1 MAAWESPK
9 VCTTL
14 QIISVFILSVQRSV
28 LLSRRDAACEY
39 CVPTTVPF
47 HSERAATMR
56 NCKAKVPA
64 SPRVP
69 LLSLCGRR
77 LMPPNPGA
85 AAAAV
90 GGMRRAD
97 GASAPPT
104 PATTA
109 RPDHRGAPQPRGGCR
124 DQATRRQL
132 NGRWRRRWRAD
143 APRARCA
150 PPDRFDG

>member
-1 MAAWESPK
+1 MAAWGSPK

-28 LLSRRDAACEY
+28 LRSRRDAACEY
-39 CVPTTVPF
+39 YVPTTVPF

-64 SPRVP
+64 SPRAP

-77 LMPPNPGA
+77 LMQPNPG
-85 AAAAV
+85 AAV

-97 GASAPPT
+97 GAPDPRDDGAPGPPGGSPVPGREAAVGTKRHADSSTADGAGAGAPT
-104 PATTA
+104 PHVFQENE
-109 RPDHRGAPQPRGGCR
+109 DYIQP
-124 DQATRRQL
+124 
-132 NGRWRRRWRAD
+132 
-143 APRARCA
+143 
-150 PPDRFDG
+150 